1 MSFIYIMFGFVKFIF
16 GTKRIVN
23 NIVNKK
29 EDLNKNY
36 FENII
41 SIFQSSNNV
50 FETYIILMFTS

>member
-29 EDLNKNY
+29 EDLIKNY
-36 FENII
+36 FENIL
-41 SIFQSSNNV
+41 SIF
-50 FETYIILMFTS
+50 